1 VQKSRANAIVS
12 LITTPVT
19 RSACKPFPR
28 DFPRELLFLF
38 VLAIYGYRSG
48 KNTVRRGDF
57 QHLFRCEEA
66 KGTSHQATGRG
77 MGKNP
82 GITFVNLR
90 ENFVDLRVRI
100 YIKPL
105 SIFQTACKQK
115 TDDTDLSF
123 SVS

>member
-1 VQKSRANAIVS
+1 
-12 LITTPVT
+12 
-19 RSACKPFPR
+19 
-28 DFPRELLFLF
+28 
-38 VLAIYGYRSG
+38 
-48 KNTVRRGDF
+48 
-57 QHLFRCEEA
+57 
-66 KGTSHQATGRG
+66 